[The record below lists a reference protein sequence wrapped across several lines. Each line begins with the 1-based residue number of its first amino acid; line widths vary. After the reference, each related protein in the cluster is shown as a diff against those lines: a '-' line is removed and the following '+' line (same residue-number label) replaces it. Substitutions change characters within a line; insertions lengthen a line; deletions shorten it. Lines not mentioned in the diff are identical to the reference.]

1 MFRLSRISVGL
12 KREFQ
17 TGGFRSGWC
26 SSLDFSWL
34 QTAIN
39 SSTPGPSPNCP
50 VPTRENLD
58 IGPLGRAVI
67 VIVSAVAE
75 LERNLISE
83 RVRAGLRRAI
93 GKVFVVVSE
102 DVRKCLVC
110 DGLFSRQA
118 SCEHAKVACYPYVP
132 YVQPIGNQNRS
143 YSGCAWITC
152 LLGRDLRVCD
162 VSGMA

>member
-1 MFRLSRISVGL
+1 MVF
-12 KREFQ
+12 
-17 TGGFRSGWC
+17 
-26 SSLDFSWL
+26 SLDSSWL
-34 QTAIN
+34 HTAIN
-39 SSTPGPSPNCP
+39 SSTLATSEPFSSPNCP

-75 LERNLISE
+75 LERNLIIE

-93 GKVFVVVSE
+93 GKLFVVVSE
-102 DVRKCLVC
+102 DVRKYLVC

-118 SCEHAKVACYPYVP
+118 SCEHAKLACYPYVP

-143 YSGCAWITC
+143 YSDCAWITC
-152 LLGRDLRVCD
+152 YSD
-162 VSGMA
+162 VIFVFAM